1 MIDRSRQ
8 AAAYRARR
16 RGRAGWS
23 SAVIALSLCVVALA
37 GAREA
42 SAGQLDLRWSSG
54 SWDELGVAVERR
66 TPPDAAFA
74 EIARVG
80 AAVGAFDDLAVTA
93 GTEYC
98 YRVVAF
104 NAAGV
109 SSPTEEICAH
119 AREVPPPPV
128 MPKLLVGVLPSSS
141 GRGLI
146 VTATVS
152 PGDAP
157 MPVDVYI
164 VAQVPD
170 GSLLSLTVDG
180 RVVSGIFPIVQSFV
194 PVPLSAEVF
203 RHEFAGNEPA
213 GDYVWIGALTRPDS
227 LELIGDLYGETF
239 TFSP

>member
-1 MIDRSRQ
+1 
-8 AAAYRARR
+8 
-16 RGRAGWS
+16 
-23 SAVIALSLCVVALA
+23 
-37 GAREA
+37 
-42 SAGQLDLRWSSG
+42 
-54 SWDELGVAVERR
+54 VERR
-66 TPPDAAFA
+66 TPPDAVFA

-80 AAVGAFDDLAVTA
+80 PAVGAFDDGAVTA
-93 GTEYC
+93 GMEYC

-119 AREVPPPPV
+119 ARDVPPPPV
-128 MPKLLVGVLPSSS
+128 MPKLLVGVLPSPS

-157 MPVDVYI
+157 TAVDVYI
-164 VAQVPD
+164 VTQIPD
-170 GSLLSLTVDG
+170 GSLHSLNVDG
-180 RVVSGIFPIVQSFV
+180 RVVAGIAPIVRSFV
-194 PVPLSAEVF
+194 PAPVSAEVF
-203 RHEFAGNEPA
+203 RYEFAGNEPA
-213 GDYVWIGALTRPDS
+213 GDYTWIGALTRPDS